1 VNDEEVAQ
9 PGAAAEKLEADQYF
23 DLHSG
28 EPAAPDAES
37 EPVRVR
43 RVRWP
48 ELQQVRRFNA
58 DVISAE
64 LPSSANGGHSPAAV
78 FGRII
83 PDEDALAQLLE
94 VHQQAP
100 SYMLMPVAA
109 VAVGAGGPD
118 GEAAGALLV
127 RRDFVDASST
137 GAAAP
142 PPVRTLYDALQRP
155 EVLGRCFARGSS
167 FAPVLVALMQYV
179 DCVRFLFEH
188 GMPFAAGGVRQL
200 PFLPP
205 QSNGGHGHG
214 AAATAA
220 TPSRVQL
227 PASNLLLLSPSLYP
241 HLFDSSLSAA
251 ELDAR
256 SAELQAARYLSPEGV
271 RDNIVSEAT
280 ESWAVGVTI
289 GEVLRRGALA
299 YEEADGGQ
307 QAQQPRSINQLLIGI
322 AKGELRPQPPSAEEQ
337 AAATYPRGL
346 VELMV
351 ACTQQ
356 TPADRPSLTAVLH
369 QLQEL
374 LANSA

>member
-1 VNDEEVAQ
+1 VNDASAAQ
-9 PGAAAEKLEADQYF
+9 PGAAAEQLEADQYF
-23 DLHSG
+23 GLHSG

-37 EPVRVR
+37 ETVRVR

-48 ELQQVRRFNA
+48 ELQQMRRFNA
-58 DVISAE
+58 DVISAV
-64 LPSSANGGHSPAAV
+64 LPSSADDEGDGPVTAV
-78 FGRII
+78 FGRLIA
-83 PDEDALAQLLE
+83 DEDALAELLE

-100 SYMLMPVAA
+100 SYLLMPVTA

-118 GEAAGALLV
+118 EEAAGALLV
-127 RRDFVDASST
+127 RRDFVDTSS
-137 GAAAP
+137 AAAAA

-200 PFLPP
+200 PFLPS
-205 QSNGGHGHG
+205 QSNGHLGHG
-214 AAATAA
+214 AAAAI
-220 TPSRVQL
+220 PSRVQL
-227 PASNLLLLSPSLYP
+227 PVSNLLLLSPSLYP

-271 RDNIVSEAT
+271 RDNVVSEAT

-299 YEEADGGQ
+299 YEEAYGEQ
-307 QAQQPRSINQLLIGI
+307 QAQPSRSINQLLIGI
-322 AKGELRPQPPSAEEQ
+322 AKGELRPQPPTAEDQ
-337 AAATYPRGL
+337 AVATYPRGL

-356 TPADRPSLTAVLH
+356 MPADRPTLTAVLH

-374 LANSA
+374 LADSA